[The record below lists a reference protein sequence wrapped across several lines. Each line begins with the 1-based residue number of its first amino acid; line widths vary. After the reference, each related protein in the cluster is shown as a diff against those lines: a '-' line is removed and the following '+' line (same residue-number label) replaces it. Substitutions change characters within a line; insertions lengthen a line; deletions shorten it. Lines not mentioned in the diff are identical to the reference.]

1 MSEGLTTRLSP
12 PRIFLPRLVISP
24 RNLNENPEAFL
35 DNYRKALLEIQ
46 AFVDRLTIILKAM
59 NVAIDGKQSQVQLTV
74 NDGTTLFSLW
84 PLLNL
89 FAAGGTSFVLAED
102 INVPETQLTIRSDVN
117 ARINSG
123 GSVFAR
129 KRINLIAGTNITLAI
144 ADDAVNDEI
153 DITVTA
159 TAPSNPGV
167 SIRVGTGTVH
177 GPKPT
182 IKFIEGGG
190 CTLSAGLSGE
200 EVTLQISVP

>member
-59 NVAIDGKQSQVQLTV
+59 NVAIDGKQSQVQLTI

-102 INVPETQLTIRSDVN
+102 TNVPETQLTIRSDVN

-144 ADDAVNDEI
+144 ADDSVNDEI

-159 TAPSNPGV
+159 AAATSGV
-167 SIRVGTGTVH
+167 SIRVGAGTVY

-182 IKFIEGGG
+182 IKFIQGSG
-190 CTLSAGLSGE
+190 CTLSAGLAGE
-200 EVTLQISVP
+200 EVTLQIDVP